1 MKRFII
7 ITIIVFGFF
16 SKSLAN
22 EISDFQ
28 IEGLYVGESLLDYAS
43 LKKIEA
49 SKSKQ
54 QFPNDK
60 YIIYSG
66 ENLIELKTYEYLN
79 IDIKKNDKKFTIVGL
94 AGIKSYNTL
103 DECNNLK
110 NEIQSSLEKIFNFNS
125 KDITKYPSKQDKT
138 GKSMVYGIQNYLKP
152 YPSLEAININC
163 YHFAGDKKNS
173 RNLQVSINSEEF
185 AHFLIN
191 DAYKEK

>member
-22 EISDFQ
+22 DISDFQ

-60 YIIYSG
+60 YIIYLG
-66 ENLIELKTYEYLN
+66 ENLIELKTVWCTHSGSN
-79 IDIKKNDKKFTIVGL
+79 KNRNGFTI
-94 AGIKSYNTL
+94 K
-103 DECNNLK
+103 
-110 NEIQSSLEKIFNFNS
+110 
-125 KDITKYPSKQDKT
+125 
-138 GKSMVYGIQNYLKP
+138 
-152 YPSLEAININC
+152 
-163 YHFAGDKKNS
+163 
-173 RNLQVSINSEEF
+173 
-185 AHFLIN
+185 
-191 DAYKEK
+191 

>member
-22 EISDFQ
+22 DISDFQ
-28 IEGLYVGESLLDYAS
+28 IEGLTVGETLLDYAS

-79 IDIKKNDKKFTIVGL
+79 IDIKKNDKKFTIAGL

-163 YHFAGDKKNS
+163 FHFVGDKKNS
-173 RNLQVSINSEEF
+173 RNLKVSINSEEF

>member
-22 EISDFQ
+22 DISDFQ

-43 LKKIEA
+43 LKKIKA

-60 YIIYSG
+60 YIIYLG
-66 ENLIELKTYEYLN
+66 EKLIELKTYEYLN

-94 AGIKSYNTL
+94 SGIKPYNTL
-103 DECNNLK
+103 EECNNLK

>member
-22 EISDFQ
+22 DISDFQ
-28 IEGLYVGESLLDYAS
+28 IEGLTVGESLLDYAS
-43 LKKIEA
+43 LKKIKA

-103 DECNNLK
+103 EECNNLK

-125 KDITKYPSKQDKT
+125 KDITNYPSKQDKT

-152 YPSLEAININC
+152 YPSVEAININC
-163 YHFAGDKKNS
+163 FHFVGDKKNS
-173 RNLQVSINSEEF
+173 RNLKVSINSEEF